1 MVRRQLL
8 IIVRL
13 RSESLRSRQTTPG
26 VPPSMTADILGVI
39 PARFSSTR
47 LPGKALVE
55 IEGVPMVVRVWR
67 QTARSQALR
76 TMPRGRHSFPGKGAH
91 ATTG

>member
-1 MVRRQLL
+1 MPAEV
-8 IIVRL
+8 V
-13 RSESLRSRQTTPG
+13 
-26 VPPSMTADILGVI
+26 GVI

-67 QTARSQALR
+67 QTARSQAL
-76 TMPRGRHSFPGKGAH
+76 GRVIVADRR
-91 ATTG
+91 